1 MKYFKNINNIYIR
14 SDYIFS
20 YWIFLWFILYLLK
33 LVPYN
38 PKLIIILGIIEILF
52 TLIYLIVKNASLRKI
67 TKFIIIN
74 IIIKFIPLLLIYKD
88 PLRKKD
94 IYATVILVLIYLI
107 WMYIN
112 DVNVIKVYQK
122 LINSYLEN
130 NSSSRTYFSKLYDIV
145 SDKLFS

>member
-1 MKYFKNINNIYIR
+1 MNIR

-38 PKLIIILGIIEILF
+38 PKLIIILGIIEITF
-52 TLIYLIVKNASLRKI
+52 SLIYVIVKKASLRKI
-67 TKFIIIN
+67 TKFLIIN

-88 PLRKKD
+88 PIEKKD
-94 IYATVILVLIYLI
+94 IYATVILVLIYLL

-112 DVNVIKVYQK
+112 DVSIIEVYKK
-122 LINSYLEN
+122 LSNLYLSK
-130 NSSSRTYFSKLYDIV
+130 SSSSGTYTSQLYNKLL
-145 SDKLFS
+145 S

>member
-1 MKYFKNINNIYIR
+1 MYIR
-14 SDYIFS
+14 SDYVFS

-67 TKFIIIN
+67 TKFLIIN

-88 PLRKKD
+88 QIEKKD
-94 IYATVILVLIYLI
+94 IYATVILVLIYAI

-112 DVNVIKVYQK
+112 NVNVIKVYQK

-130 NSSSRTYFSKLYDIV
+130 NSSSRTYFSKLYDIAFN
-145 SDKLFS
+145 KLFS

>member
-122 LINSYLEN
+122 LINSYLEKK
-130 NSSSRTYFSKLYDIV
+130 SFSGTYFSQLYDIIYN
-145 SDKLFS
+145 KLFS

>member
-1 MKYFKNINNIYIR
+1 MNIR

-20 YWIFLWFILYLLK
+20 YWICLWFILYLLK

-38 PKLIIILGIIEILF
+38 PKLIIILGIIEITF
-52 TLIYLIVKNASLRKI
+52 SLIYVIVKKASLRKI
-67 TKFIIIN
+67 TKFFIIN

-88 PLRKKD
+88 PIEKKD

-112 DVNVIKVYQK
+112 DVNVIKVYKK
-122 LINSYLEN
+122 LSNLYLSK
-130 NSSSRTYFSKLYDIV
+130 SSSSGTYASKLYN
-145 SDKLFS
+145 KLLS

>member
-1 MKYFKNINNIYIR
+1 MYIR

-38 PKLIIILGIIEILF
+38 PKIIIILGIIEILF

-67 TKFIIIN
+67 TKFFIIN

-88 PLRKKD
+88 PIEKKD
-94 IYATVILVLIYLI
+94 IYATIIFILIYLL

-112 DVNVIKVYQK
+112 DVNVIKVYKK
-122 LINSYLEN
+122 LINSYLEK
-130 NSSSRTYFSKLYDIV
+130 NSHSGSYFSQLYDIIYN
-145 SDKLFS
+145 KLFS

>member
-94 IYATVILVLIYLI
+94 IYATVILVLIYTI

-112 DVNVIKVYQK
+112 NVNIIEVYQK
-122 LINSYLEN
+122 LINSYLEKN
-130 NSSSRTYFSKLYDIV
+130 LHSGSYFSQLYDIIYN
-145 SDKLFS
+145 KLFS

>member
-1 MKYFKNINNIYIR
+1 MNIR

-38 PKLIIILGIIEILF
+38 PKIIIILGIIEILF
-52 TLIYLIVKNASLRKI
+52 TLIYLIVKNASIKEI
-67 TKFIIIN
+67 TKFFIIN

-88 PLRKKD
+88 PIERKD

-112 DVNVIKVYQK
+112 DVNVIKVYEK

>member
-1 MKYFKNINNIYIR
+1 MYIR

-38 PKLIIILGIIEILF
+38 PKIIIILGIIEILF
-52 TLIYLIVKNASLRKI
+52 TLIYLILKNASIRQI
-67 TKFIIIN
+67 TKFLIIN

-88 PLRKKD
+88 QIERKD

-122 LINSYLEN
+122 LINSYLEK
-130 NSSSRTYFSKLYDIV
+130 NSHSGSYFSQLYDIV
-145 SDKLFS
+145 YDKLFS

>member
-1 MKYFKNINNIYIR
+1 MNIR

-38 PKLIIILGIIEILF
+38 PKIIIILGIIEILF
-52 TLIYLIVKNASLRKI
+52 TLIYLIVKNASIKEI
-67 TKFIIIN
+67 TKFLIIN

-88 PLRKKD
+88 PIERKD
-94 IYATVILVLIYLI
+94 IYATIILVLIYLI

-130 NSSSRTYFSKLYDIV
+130 NSSSRTYFSKLYDIAFN
-145 SDKLFS
+145 KLFS

>member
-1 MKYFKNINNIYIR
+1 MNIR

-38 PKLIIILGIIEILF
+38 PKIIIILGIIEILF
-52 TLIYLIVKNASLRKI
+52 TLIYLIVKNASIRKI
-67 TKFIIIN
+67 TKFLIIN

-112 DVNVIKVYQK
+112 DVNIIKVYQK

>member
-1 MKYFKNINNIYIR
+1 MYIR

-122 LINSYLEN
+122 LINSYLEKK
-130 NSSSRTYFSKLYDIV
+130 SFSGTYFSQLYDIIYN
-145 SDKLFS
+145 KLFS

>member
-1 MKYFKNINNIYIR
+1 MNIR
-14 SDYIFS
+14 SDYVFS

-33 LVPYN
+33 FVPYN
-38 PKLIIILGIIEILF
+38 PKIIIILGIIEILF
-52 TLIYLIVKNASLRKI
+52 TLIYLIVKNASIKEI
-67 TKFIIIN
+67 TKFFIIN

-88 PLRKKD
+88 PIERKD

-112 DVNVIKVYQK
+112 DVNIIKVYQK

>member
-1 MKYFKNINNIYIR
+1 MYIR

-20 YWIFLWFILYLLK
+20 YWILLWFILYLLK

-52 TLIYLIVKNASLRKI
+52 TLIYLIVKKASLRNI

-88 PLRKKD
+88 PIEKKD
-94 IYATVILVLIYLI
+94 IYATIIFILIYLL

-112 DVNVIKVYQK
+112 DVNVIKVYKK
-122 LINSYLEN
+122 LINSYLEK
-130 NSSSRTYFSKLYDIV
+130 NSHSGSYFSQLYNIIYN
-145 SDKLFS
+145 KLFS

>member
-1 MKYFKNINNIYIR
+1 MYIR

-38 PKLIIILGIIEILF
+38 PKLIIILGIIEITF
-52 TLIYLIVKNASLRKI
+52 TIIYLIVKNVSLRKI
-67 TKFIIIN
+67 TKFFIIN

-88 PLRKKD
+88 PIKKKD
-94 IYATVILVLIYLI
+94 IYATIILVLIYLI

-112 DVNVIKVYQK
+112 NVNVIKVYQK
-122 LINSYLEN
+122 LSNYYLEKKN
-130 NSSSRTYFSKLYDIV
+130 LTSITYTSQLYDKV
-145 SDKLFS
+145 YNKLFS

>member
-1 MKYFKNINNIYIR
+1 MYIR

-20 YWIFLWFILYLLK
+20 YWIFIWFILYLLK

-52 TLIYLIVKNASLRKI
+52 TLIYLILKNASIRKI
-67 TKFIIIN
+67 TKFLIIN

-88 PLRKKD
+88 PLMKKD
-94 IYATVILVLIYLI
+94 IYATIIFVLIYLI

-122 LINSYLEN
+122 LINSYLEK
-130 NSSSRTYFSKLYDIV
+130 NSHSGSYFSQLYDIIYN
-145 SDKLFS
+145 KLLS

>member
-1 MKYFKNINNIYIR
+1 MNIR

-38 PKLIIILGIIEILF
+38 PKIIIILGIIEILF
-52 TLIYLIVKNASLRKI
+52 TLIYLIVKNASIKEI
-67 TKFIIIN
+67 TKFLIIN

-88 PLRKKD
+88 PIERKD

-112 DVNVIKVYQK
+112 DVNVIKVYEK

>member
-1 MKYFKNINNIYIR
+1 MNIR

-33 LVPYN
+33 IVPYN
-38 PKLIIILGIIEILF
+38 PKIIIILGIIEILF

-67 TKFIIIN
+67 TKFLIIN

-88 PLRKKD
+88 QIEKKD

-112 DVNVIKVYQK
+112 DINVIKVYKK
-122 LINSYLEN
+122 LINSYLEK
-130 NSSSRTYFSKLYDIV
+130 NSHSGSYFSQLYDIIYN
-145 SDKLFS
+145 KLFT

>member
-1 MKYFKNINNIYIR
+1 MKYIR

-38 PKLIIILGIIEILF
+38 PKLIIILGIIEITF
-52 TLIYLIVKNASLRKI
+52 TIIYLIVKNVSLRKI
-67 TKFIIIN
+67 TKFFIIN

-88 PLRKKD
+88 PIKKKD
-94 IYATVILVLIYLI
+94 IYATIILVLIYLI
-107 WMYIN
+107 WLYIN

-122 LINSYLEN
+122 LISSYLSKNLPE
-130 NSSSRTYFSKLYDIV
+130 TYFSQLYDKV
-145 SDKLFS
+145 YNKLFS

>member
-1 MKYFKNINNIYIR
+1 MYIR

-38 PKLIIILGIIEILF
+38 PKIIIILGIIEILF
-52 TLIYLIVKNASLRKI
+52 TLIYLIVKNASIRQI
-67 TKFIIIN
+67 TKFLIIN

-88 PLRKKD
+88 PIERKD

-122 LINSYLEN
+122 LINSYLEKK
-130 NSSSRTYFSKLYDIV
+130 SFSETYTSQLYDKV

>member
-1 MKYFKNINNIYIR
+1 MNIR
-14 SDYIFS
+14 LDYVFS
-20 YWIFLWFILYLLK
+20 YWILLWFILYLLK

-38 PKLIIILGIIEILF
+38 PKIIIILSIIEILF
-52 TLIYLIVKNASLRKI
+52 TLIYLIVKNASIRKI
-67 TKFIIIN
+67 TKFLVIN

-88 PLRKKD
+88 PIEKKD

-112 DVNVIKVYQK
+112 NVNVIKVYQK

-130 NSSSRTYFSKLYDIV
+130 NSSSKTYTSQLYNKV
-145 SDKLFS
+145 SNKLFS

>member
-88 PLRKKD
+88 PLMKKD
-94 IYATVILVLIYLI
+94 IYATVILVLIYAI

-122 LINSYLEN
+122 LINSYLEKK
-130 NSSSRTYFSKLYDIV
+130 SFSGTYTSQLYDIIYN
-145 SDKLFS
+145 KLFS